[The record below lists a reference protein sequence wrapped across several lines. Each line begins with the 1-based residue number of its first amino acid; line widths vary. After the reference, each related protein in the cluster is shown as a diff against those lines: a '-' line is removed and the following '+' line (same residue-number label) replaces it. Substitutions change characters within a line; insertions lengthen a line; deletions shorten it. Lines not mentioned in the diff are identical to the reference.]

1 MSRTDTRKAAILLAA
16 MTEAGKH
23 GYAHVTREQ
32 IAQRAECAPG
42 LVSFYF
48 GTMVCM
54 KRAIMSEAIRTR
66 NLPIIAQ
73 GLADRHPKAMRAPVE
88 LRTAAA
94 MTLAGVV

>member
-23 GYAHVTREQ
+23 GYDRVTREA

-48 GTMVCM
+48 GTMPQM

-66 NLPIIAQ
+66 NLRIVAQ
-73 GLADRHPKAMRAPVE
+73 GLTTRHPKAMRAPLE
-88 LRTAAA
+88 LRQAALLS
-94 MTLAGVV
+94 MVGGV

>member
-1 MSRTDTRKAAILLAA
+1 MSKDTRKLALLDAA
-16 MTEAGKH
+16 MTEARKC
-23 GYAHVTREQ
+23 GYNRVTREQ
-32 IAQRAECAPG
+32 IAARADCAPG

-48 GTMVCM
+48 GTMRQM
-54 KRAIMSEAIRTR
+54 KRAIMSEAIRTH

>member
-23 GYAHVTREQ
+23 GYDRVTREA
-32 IAQRAECAPG
+32 IAQRADCAPG
-42 LVSFYF
+42 LVSHYF
-48 GTMVCM
+48 GTMPQM

-66 NLPIIAQ
+66 NLRIVAQ
-73 GLADRHPKAMRAPVE
+73 GLTTRHPKAMRAPLE